1 VVERLIKEKREALR
15 RTYFMYKQGAKTRP
29 IWDAPE
35 HVIFQ
40 LRLTRVAVYKRREKT
55 PG

>member
-1 VVERLIKEKREALR
+1 
-15 RTYFMYKQGAKTRP
+15 MYKQGAKTRP

-55 PG
+55 PGGVFFIKAAIAYRLITCI